1 MSSLLSIRDLNVSF
15 AAEDKRFLVLNNVSL
30 DLARGEIKAI
40 VGESGCGKTTLANTI
55 MRLLPAG
62 AVIESGTILLNDQDL
77 TKYTEKEMRIVRA
90 EDMGMIFQDP
100 FSALDPVYTI
110 LDQFR
115 ETLNI
120 RSSHSSAE
128 VREISVNMLRQVGIP
143 EPEKILKKYPYELS
157 GGLRQRVL
165 IAGSLLNEPQLLI
178 ADEPTTALDVTV
190 QKEILSLLKD
200 LAVRNGLSVLFITH
214 SLNVAAVIADTIA
227 VFYGGRV
234 VEEAPVKDLFMNPR
248 HPYTRGLLNTIPSLS
263 YGKAER
269 KLTPIPGELF
279 SFTEHA
285 EGCPFAP
292 RCTYA
297 EEECHKEFPA
307 LRTVGNHRYACYKET
322 K

>member
-1 MSSLLSIRDLNVSF
+1 MNSLLSIRDVHVSF

-62 AVIESGTILLNDQDL
+62 AVVESGTILLNDQDL
-77 TKYTEKEMRIVRA
+77 TKYTEKEMRRVRA

-110 LDQFR
+110 LDQFK

-120 RSSHSSAE
+120 RGPHSSAE
-128 VREISVNMLRQVGIP
+128 ICEISINMLRQAGIP
-143 EPEKILKKYPYELS
+143 EPETILKKYPYELS

-190 QKEILSLLKD
+190 QKEILNLLKD
-200 LAVRNGLSVLFITH
+200 LAVRRGLSVLFITH
-214 SLNVAAVIADTIA
+214 SLNVAAVIAETIA

-263 YGKAER
+263 YGKTER

-285 EGCPFAP
+285 GGCPFAP

-307 LRTVGNHRYACYKET
+307 LKTVGKHRYACYKET